1 MSARRKTRGFTL
13 IELMIV
19 VAIIGI
25 LASIAFPAYRQ
36 YLVRAANSACMD
48 EARSY
53 MTAAAA
59 NLANSVAAPVYQAGA
74 CTAISAVPTIADY
87 TGGGV
92 SVDFTVKLPGD
103 QNTRCAVDSSAC
115 SLI

>member
-1 MSARRKTRGFTL
+1 MSMRSNTRGFTL

-25 LASIAFPAYRQ
+25 LASIALPAYRK
-36 YLVRAANSACMD
+36 YLVRAANAACL
-48 EARSY
+48 EEGKSY

-59 NLANSVAAPVYQAGA
+59 SLANSATPPTFNAGA
-74 CTAISAVPTIADY
+74 CTAISAVPTVADY

-92 SVDFTVKLPGD
+92 TVDFTVKLPGD
-103 QNTRCAVDSSAC
+103 QNTRCKVDDSSC